1 MDRTD
6 LQQLSKE
13 QLIDLVLQ
21 LQRPDKTSRTSS
33 KPPSTDK
40 KETREN
46 SRPGGAKP
54 GHEPHNRRL
63 ADNPDEYRDHMPI
76 VCRGCG
82 GALSPDAKRELVG
95 EYDEIEIPPVKP
107 YVIRHR
113 RFACRCGHCGVATKA
128 PAHAV
133 ATTTPFGLRIHALA
147 IYLKGFQALSYER
160 LRGVFGD
167 AFGLVVSEGALMN
180 MFIRS
185 HARFEIEA
193 EKAKAILRAAK
204 VVASDETGV
213 RIEGT
218 NSYHWIFH
226 CKDAVVHQPD
236 YSRAARVVA
245 DMMDGHQPKVWIS
258 DRYSAQQKHGARHQT
273 CLAHLARDTAFALEH
288 GSDDLP
294 FRFKLWLG
302 KAFDLART
310 ITVFAAATL
319 ARKKR
324 ELEKQL
330 EALLAAPTGCDLAME
345 LQAKIGRARNQLLTF
360 CDYPGEVEPTNNTS
374 ERKLRPCV
382 IQRKVTNG
390 YRAMW
395 AAQAEADV
403 RTTVDTA
410 RLRGANPFNVI
421 VDNLA

>member
-13 QLIDLVLQ
+13 QLIELVLQ
-21 LQRPDKTSRTSS
+21 LQRPDKNSRTSS

-40 KETREN
+40 KEKREN

-54 GHEPHNRRL
+54 GHEPHTRRL
-63 ADNPDEYRDHMPI
+63 ADNPDEFRDHMPSF
-76 VCRGCG
+76 CEQCG
-82 GALSPDAKRELVG
+82 GSFPSDADRELIG

-107 YVIRHR
+107 HVVRHR
-113 RFACRCGHCGVATKA
+113 RFACRCRHCGVEVKA
-128 PAHAV
+128 PAPAV
-133 ATTTPFGLRIHALA
+133 ATATPFGPRIHALA
-147 IYLKGFQALSYER
+147 IYYKGFQALSYER
-160 LRGVFGD
+160 LRLMFRD
-167 AFGLVVSEGALMN
+167 AFGLDVSEGALMN

-185 HARFEIEA
+185 HPKFKIEA
-193 EKAKAILRAAK
+193 SSAKAILRAAR

-218 NSYHWIFH
+218 NSYHWVFH
-226 CKDAVVHQPD
+226 CKDAVAHQPD
-236 YSRAARVVA
+236 YSRAARVVD
-245 DMMDGHQPKVWIS
+245 DMMDGHVPKVWIS
-258 DRYSAQQKHGARHQT
+258 DRYSAQQSHGERHQT
-273 CLAHLARDTAFALEH
+273 CLAHLARDAAFALER

-294 FRFKLWLG
+294 LRFKLWLG
-302 KAFDLART
+302 KAFGLAKA
-310 ITVFAAATL
+310 VADFAASTL

-330 EALLAAPTGCDLAME
+330 AALLTASTGCDLARQ
-345 LQAKIGRARNQLLTF
+345 LQAKIGRARDQLLTF
-360 CDYPGEVEPTNNTS
+360 CDYPGEVDATNNTS

-395 AAQAEADV
+395 AAEAEADV
-403 RTTVDTA
+403 RTTIDTA
-410 RLRGANPFNVI
+410 RLKGANPFTVI
-421 VDNLA
+421 VATLA